1 MSGSKRDA
9 TMAHLPWPISSRP
22 DASGSTSSPTAPA
35 LVLPT
40 SSSSSTT
47 TTAPATTP
55 LDPMVTSQTYGATPP
70 SVSGGPIPTP
80 FVSDTTDGAPYP
92 ILNQYSQER
101 RLPKH
106 QLMFTV
112 VEWNHD
118 TPAASRD
125 LMVTDTNLE
134 TGRLRE
140 HQVEFFFFK
149 LVGDWNMAQRM
160 GNYWRQHYGLDTY
173 PIDTTS
179 TPPTTPAVPTDA
191 LDAPMAAAVQ
201 LLRVIRNMP
210 LAGSIEEYNHQLL
223 ALVAGSDISPR
234 LSSVQLETLAIQLH
248 QLSQV
253 TLTLEQQDSTHNPSL
268 SGADDA
274 SPDDHHLEDMEDDP
288 GL

>member
-1 MSGSKRDA
+1 
-9 TMAHLPWPISSRP
+9 MAHLPWPASSRP
-22 DASGSTSSPTAPA
+22 DVSGSTSSPTATN
-35 LVLPT
+35 LVLP
-40 SSSSSTT
+40 SSSSSTI
-47 TTAPATTP
+47 TATVPATTP

-80 FVSDTTDGAPYP
+80 FVSDTTDGAPYH

-112 VEWNHD
+112 VEWNHG

-125 LMVTDTNLE
+125 LMVTETNLE

-149 LVGDWNMAQRM
+149 LVGDWTMAQRM

-179 TPPTTPAVPTDA
+179 TPPNTPTVPTDA
-191 LDAPMAAAVQ
+191 LDTPIAAAVQ
-201 LLRVIRNMP
+201 LLRAIRTMP
-210 LAGSIEEYNHQLL
+210 LAGSVEEYNNQLL

-234 LSSVQLETLAIQLH
+234 LSSVQLETLAIQFH
-248 QLSQV
+248 QLSQA
-253 TLTLEQQDSTHNPSL
+253 TLALEQQDSTHNPS
-268 SGADDA
+268 SPGADDA
-274 SPDDHHLEDMEDDP
+274 SPDHHHLEDMEDDT